1 MPDETAV
8 IERPQTQEDFPG
20 TETKNALQEKK
31 RHGRLYRWIVGS
43 GKSKSGPAGKQSL
56 KQVNNA
62 VVYDE
67 QHGKLLD
74 YIDPDQHVL
83 GNKRRYHG
91 RMVYVVMRS
100 KSGTV
105 TPLTPPMVPGEVLP
119 EEAGDALEDP
129 YSADIY
135 MGPTSWLD
143 VLKDFKLPI
152 IAIVML
158 IAIVVLGVTL
168 VTGGQTVPV
177 PEIPGISG

>member
-8 IERPQTQEDFPG
+8 IERPQTQENSSAP
-20 TETKNALQEKK
+20 ETIKSLPEKK
-31 RHGRLYRWIVGS
+31 GHGRLYRWIVGS
-43 GKSKSGPAGKQSL
+43 GKSKSGPA

-74 YIDPDQHVL
+74 YIDPDQHIL